1 MTKRAKEFLRGI
13 ARVLRLLCQVSQSHR
28 EITSVSWRGERM
40 IAYGSRLRCYNCR
53 EPIKERLYIEREAR
67 PDTYV
72 PICDRC
78 EPIWAAMRHM
88 EERGLLQAKPG
99 KGVVLAPVREW
110 YYRQNHR

>member
-1 MTKRAKEFLRGI
+1 ML
-13 ARVLRLLCQVSQSHR
+13 
-28 EITSVSWRGERM
+28 
-40 IAYGSRLRCYNCR
+40 AYGSRLRCYNCR
-53 EPIKERLYIEREAR
+53 EPIKERLYIERETR

-88 EERGLLQAKPG
+88 EERGLLQTKPG